1 MKKLAIVIIV
11 SSLIAA
17 VVSFSGLS
25 QADKTKA
32 QSQGKPQKTI
42 PVVTGIVDQHE
53 LSQSLSLIGKL
64 DAEQSV
70 YISSQVAGQISKI
83 LIKPDQ
89 DIQAGQII
97 VQLDDAK
104 AKAATAE
111 AAAYLADEKRKL
123 KEFLKL
129 ISSNAITQTE
139 IDAQRA
145 SVDMAAARLAAAQA
159 DLDYHSLNA
168 PFSGSAGLIDFS
180 VGKMISVG
188 TELLSFDDLST
199 MRLDLQVPEHYLS
212 LLSNGMQVTAQ
223 SRAWPSQE
231 FKGEIIAID
240 SRINQDTLNLR
251 VRVQFVNPDNKLK
264 PGMMMA
270 ATLNFPAV
278 SEPVI
283 PVQAIEYSGTKRFV
297 YLVDNNNVA
306 NRTEV
311 ILGARIDNEVLITEG
326 LSIGD
331 NVVVQGLVNMRDGV
345 SVDVLEQQSTASRLA
360 HESSEQEPETSADTI
375 TNAVQE
381 KS

>member
-1 MKKLAIVIIV
+1 MKKLAFLIIV
-11 SSLIAA
+11 CGVMAA
-17 VVSFSGLS
+17 AFSFSGIS
-25 QADKTKA
+25 QASKSKPDSNNKA
-32 QSQGKPQKTI
+32 QRTI

-70 YISSQVAGQISKI
+70 FISSQVAGQISDI

-89 DIQAGQII
+89 DIKAGQTI
-97 VQLDDAK
+97 VQLDNAK

-111 AAAYLADEKRKL
+111 AAAYLADEQRKL

-129 ISSNAITQTE
+129 IKSNAITQTE

-145 SVDMAAARLAAAQA
+145 NVDMAQARLASAQA
-159 DLDYHSLNA
+159 DLNYHTLKA

-188 TELLSFDDLST
+188 TELLAFDDLSS

-212 LLSNGMQVTAQ
+212 LLSNGMAVNAQ
-223 SRAWPSQE
+223 SRAWPDQV
-231 FKGEIIAID
+231 FTGKIIAID

-251 VRVQFVNPDNKLK
+251 VRVQFDNPENRLK

-270 ATLNFPAV
+270 AVLNFPAV

-297 YLVDNNNVA
+297 YIINEDNIA
-306 NRTEV
+306 KRTEV
-311 ILGARIDNEVLITEG
+311 TLGARIDNEVLISDG
-326 LSIGD
+326 LNIGD
-331 NVVVQGLVNMRDGV
+331 HVVVQGLVNMRDGV
-345 SVDVLEQQSTASRLA
+345 LVDVLEQQNTAERLA
-360 HESSEQEPETSADTI
+360 NENTAEESNQ
-375 TNAVQE
+375 QE